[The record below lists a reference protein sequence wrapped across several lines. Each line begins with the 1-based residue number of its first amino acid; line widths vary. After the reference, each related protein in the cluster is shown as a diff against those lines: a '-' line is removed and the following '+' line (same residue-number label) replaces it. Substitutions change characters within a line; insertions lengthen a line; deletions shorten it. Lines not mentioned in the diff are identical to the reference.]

1 MTAVATSTAAA
12 TKTAKPVKTVAAKTP
27 KTAKVAKTAETKV
40 RLPAKEL
47 MANRKRMF
55 FGAAYMNGVLGG
67 YHRDFDK
74 MVAHAVH
81 LKVGA
86 PSQLKK
92 LSLETLRE
100 KLAAAIQDSPDGA
113 TPFAIKLQ

>member
-1 MTAVATSTAAA
+1 MTATTASAKTTA
-12 TKTAKPVKTVAAKTP
+12 KKTAGSKPAK
-27 KTAKVAKTAETKV
+27 KTAST
-40 RLPAKEL
+40 RPSAKEL

-55 FGAAYMNGVLGG
+55 FGASYLNGVLAG

-74 MVAHAVH
+74 MVAHANH
-81 LKVGA
+81 LGLGS

-100 KLAAAIQDSPDGA
+100 KLAAAIHEKEDGA
-113 TPFAIKLQ
+113 VPFSIKLQ